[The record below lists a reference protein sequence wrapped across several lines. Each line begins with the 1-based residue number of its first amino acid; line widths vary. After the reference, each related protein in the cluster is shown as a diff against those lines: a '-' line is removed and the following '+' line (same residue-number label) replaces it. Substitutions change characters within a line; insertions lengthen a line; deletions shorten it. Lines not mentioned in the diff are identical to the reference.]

1 MGRPEDTYA
10 LTTLAAFR
18 EHAQISD
25 ATDTAQD
32 ALITTL
38 ISSVSHAIIVYT
50 NREFVS
56 AGSSPIAR
64 SFRYNGG
71 GVLDLAPYDARSVT
85 QVRIDTDLDHPVT
98 LMSDQYRLAP
108 LPASDGVYTHLHLR
122 GVSVGPTTVEDY
134 PVYRVVEVTGL
145 WGFAAIPPNVKLA
158 ANVAIQYL
166 LRTTSQFMSD
176 EFDTTAGLAGAR
188 LMLPGA
194 ARDLLAPYR
203 RRAVGR

>member
-1 MGRPEDTYA
+1 MTRASDTYV

-32 ALITTL
+32 AIIETL

-56 AGSSPIAR
+56 AGSSPVVR
-64 SFRYNGG
+64 SFRYDGG
-71 GVLDLAPYDARSVT
+71 GVLDLAPYDARSVSL
-85 QVRIDTDLDHPVT
+85 VRVDTDTDSPVVLDA
-98 LMSDQYRLAP
+98 SQYRLAP
-108 LPASDGVYTHLHLR
+108 LPAADGVYTHLHLR
-122 GVSVGPTTVEDY
+122 GVSVPVTTTEDY

-145 WGFAAIPPNVKLA
+145 WGFAAIPPNVRLA

-166 LRTTSQFMSD
+166 LRTTSQFMGD
-176 EFDTTAGLAGAR
+176 EFDGSAGLAGAR
-188 LMLPGA
+188 MMLPGA
-194 ARDLLAPYR
+194 ARDLLSPYR
-203 RRAVGR
+203 RRVAGR